1 MTKVENLLKHKI
13 PFQLRVDVYYHYGNL
28 ITSKIL
34 TYKTKSIKLYIEN
47 KEDLYDKLKPILHY
61 LVSEHMIEEHE
72 GYYYNSSNFNIYVK
86 TEDSNYNIEL
96 LRLIL
101 LPTYDTRYMYGCVFM
116 MTNFND
122 DDRLTCLNLIKIKIN
137 IRCLYYQKL
146 EEETKIPT
154 KISFKYDECVICLD
168 NPPNVLFNN
177 CGHICICH
185 NCDRE
190 SLNSC
195 PMCRAVTTI
204 KWRM

>member
-13 PFQLRVDVYYHYGNL
+13 SFQLRGDILYHHGDL
-28 ITSKIL
+28 IISKEFS
-34 TYKTKSIKLYIEN
+34 YKTKPIKLYIEN
-47 KEDLYDKLKPILHY
+47 KEDLYDKLKPIIHY
-61 LVSEHMIEEHE
+61 LVSEHIIEEHE

-86 TEDSNYNIEL
+86 TEDSNYDIGL
-96 LRLIL
+96 LFLVL
-101 LPTYDTRYMYGCVFM
+101 LPTYDTRNGCVFM

-122 DDRLTCLNLIKIKIN
+122 DDRLTFLNLIKIKIN
-137 IRCLYYQKL
+137 IRCLYYKL
-146 EEETKIPT
+146 EVETKIPT

-195 PMCRAVTTI
+195 PICRAVTTI
-204 KWRM
+204 KWRI